1 MVQYDKKVFGVQWHP
16 EIDFDKSQLSQYLFK
31 QFFNC

>member
-1 MVQYDKKVFGVQWHP
+1 MYLMSKNTVPAQ
-16 EIDFDKSQLSQYLFK
+16 IDFDKSRLSQYLFK